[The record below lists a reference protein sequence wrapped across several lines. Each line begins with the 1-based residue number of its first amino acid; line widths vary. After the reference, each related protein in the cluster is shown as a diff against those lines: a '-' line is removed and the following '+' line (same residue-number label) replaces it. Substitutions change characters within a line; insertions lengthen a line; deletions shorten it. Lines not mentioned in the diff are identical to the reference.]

1 MEAEGKVIKHVGDG
15 RGYYALV
22 QLNCTDIGC
31 NSTAVTL
38 APSAVREWYH
48 EEGFVD
54 AAIKGVQI
62 ALTLAGTSAQCT
74 ITRIHGMVVDTSQ
87 RTVAIA
93 AIRATWLAI
102 GFEPCNRLA
111 ELLESILLKLP
122 PLSLAEIER
131 LLLENSKQP

>member
-1 MEAEGKVIKHVGDG
+1 MEAEGKVIKHVGGG

-22 QLNCTDIGC
+22 QLRCIDIGC
-31 NSTAVTL
+31 NPTVVTL
-38 APSAVREWYH
+38 EPSAVREWYH
-48 EEGFVD
+48 REGLVD

-62 ALTLAGTSAQCT
+62 ALALAGTSAQCT

-93 AIRATWLAI
+93 AIRATWLAV
-102 GFEPCNRLA
+102 GFEPCNELT

-122 PLSLAEIER
+122 PLPLAEIER
-131 LLLENSKQP
+131 LLLESSKQS